1 MPRAFPGESLSEW
14 VLDHILNR
22 KMARAM
28 RFHYLRNVPIS
39 RGPNSSSGGLPEKWG
54 IAYQSRPEMVQISAQ
69 RKSFIQYADLG
80 DIVKMLNLKTGGAL
94 QDAVNEAQSLVREP
108 TIRGRRQR

>member
-28 RFHYLRNVPIS
+28 RFHYLRIVPIS